1 MTALQAA
8 FYVRNTAQGMKGG
21 REKGVG
27 GGFKLK
33 VEGLNWQPGQC
44 NIEKESPGSC
54 WIVELSATGAE
65 TDIRLGGLDL

>member
-33 VEGLNWQPGQC
+33 VEGLN
-44 NIEKESPGSC
+44 
-54 WIVELSATGAE
+54 
-65 TDIRLGGLDL
+65 